1 MLTLKR
7 AIAVPA
13 QRELIAAAD
22 FSSPTA
28 FAFGCLFDLF
38 GGPCADGKDRET
50 VARTSPHSLS
60 NCELDQLSQYSENH
74 DLSDESANN
83 GLFHTKDVT
92 PNEIH

>member
-1 MLTLKR
+1 MAKTETR
-7 AIAVPA
+7 
-13 QRELIAAAD
+13 
-22 FSSPTA
+22 SPEQA
-28 FAFGCLFDLF
+28 
-38 GGPCADGKDRET
+38 
-50 VARTSPHSLS
+50 PHSLS